1 MIDCLTFKTA
11 EVLMTA
17 TALRLT
23 VAGNHRYAAFPLPV
37 EEICLGR
44 CDASR
49 GIFPDLDLG
58 PDGGYAGGVSR
69 RHARIFQRYGRL
81 FVEDAG
87 STNGT
92 LLNDCRLIPH
102 LPYRLQEGDTLQ
114 LGTLKLV
121 VGFD

>member
-1 MIDCLTFKTA
+1 MIECLTFKPS

-17 TALRLT
+17 KALCLK
-23 VAGNHRYAAFPLPV
+23 VAGNHRQAVFPLPV
-37 EEICLGR
+37 GEICLGR

-49 GIFPDLDLG
+49 GIFPDLDLS

-69 RHARIFQRYGRL
+69 QHARIFERYGRL

-92 LLNDCRLIPH
+92 LLNDYRLIPH

-114 LGTLKLV
+114 LGMLKLV